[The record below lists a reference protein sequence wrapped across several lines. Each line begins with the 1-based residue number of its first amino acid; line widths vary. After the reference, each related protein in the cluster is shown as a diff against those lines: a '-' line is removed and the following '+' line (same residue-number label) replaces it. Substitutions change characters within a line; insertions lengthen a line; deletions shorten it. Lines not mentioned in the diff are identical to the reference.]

1 MFCVQ
6 VASDC
11 GTVLM
16 MDWLFH
22 VDTTEEEAKACA
34 LSVRQFLGNILFVFV
49 DEYSN

>member
-1 MFCVQ
+1 MQ

-34 LSVRQFLGNILFVFV
+34 LSVRQFLGIILFVFV